1 MPNFAYELCV
11 RKILPAQ
18 RASLDLS
25 SWTLAYNGSE
35 PVKPEMI
42 ARFSAYFAPCGFRR
56 ASFYPCYG
64 LAEATLF
71 VSSGSKAALPVVHE
85 VERSD
90 GHPGKIVG
98 CGHAYLGQFIVI
110 ADPEAGVRC
119 APDTPGEIWLAGP
132 CVTQGYWNRSE
143 ETECL
148 PCLPGARYASGGGE
162 GTRLAGP
169 LCTAPA
175 PRQHSAYVQ
184 RQDPAFPLPDG
195 VPASKPGR
203 GGKFPDAPLPGC
215 RGGSWL
221 MKQYRICKLG

>member
-1 MPNFAYELCV
+1 VPNFAYELCV

-35 PVKPEMI
+35 PVKPETI

-64 LAEATLF
+64 LAEAPLF

-143 ETECL
+143 ETECVFHAYL
-148 PCLPGARYASGGGE
+148 AHAMRQAVARAHDLQVHCVLLLRPGSIPLTSSGKIQRSRCRTAFLHQNLDVVGSSQM
-162 GTRLAGP
+162 P
-169 LCTAPA
+169 LYRVAEVA
-175 PRQHSAYVQ
+175 H
-184 RQDPAFPLPDG
+184 
-195 VPASKPGR
+195 
-203 GGKFPDAPLPGC
+203 
-215 RGGSWL
+215 GS
-221 MKQYRICKLG
+221 